1 MTQQS
6 FDTDA
11 DADECDDGVDGDG
24 DGDDENRHI
33 AQHSLGKLAK
43 REIIWTWIVI
53 VIVVIIIII
62 IIVNNIVIV
71 IVIIIIAQDSLEKLA
86 RKESIEIEYWRFNGS
101 HTSVK
106 MCLFF

>member
-43 REIIWTWIVI
+43 RQIIWTWIVI
-53 VIVVIIIII
+53 VIVVSIIII